1 MLCNTTS
8 AHVYAD
14 LGNAWFRY
22 HVALI
27 HQRHEQCGRHFLV
40 DVGALL
46 ARAAKAARA
55 TPIVPTTSPLFA
67 DATSGAA
74 AEGAT
79 DVPRVLVMAA

>member
-1 MLCNTTS
+1 MLRSITP

-27 HQRHEQCGRHFLV
+27 DQRHEQCGGHFLV

-46 ARAAKAARA
+46 ARAAKVARA
-55 TPIVPTTSPLFA
+55 TQVTPTNNRLFA
-67 DATSGAA
+67 AARCGAKV
-74 AEGAT
+74 EVPV
-79 DVPRVLVMAA
+79 DVPRMLALAV